1 MLIIEEK
8 SASFSSIL
16 ERSLLSSGVG
26 RALRNSSFVLWN
38 ASL

>member
-1 MLIIEEK
+1 
-8 SASFSSIL
+8 L
-16 ERSLLSSGVG
+16 ERSPLPFGGV